1 MGATVNEL
9 TVADSLANAKKVI
22 ESLMTT
28 AATPDEIERAKND
41 VIGDVMTMLSKPDAL
56 ADPWLDA
63 DTYRLSAAQD
73 QIALLRNVTP
83 ADVQRVANR
92 LFNKTIV
99 SVVAGESAPLKAAL
113 QGRYQY
119 EVLGEIAAPAPSQK
133 PPTKNSSPTS
143 ARKSPR
149 GASRI
154 CSSSTTRNT

>member
-1 MGATVNEL
+1 
-9 TVADSLANAKKVI
+9 
-22 ESLMTT
+22 
-28 AATPDEIERAKND
+28 
-41 VIGDVMTMLSKPDAL
+41 MTMLSKPDAL

-119 EVLGEIAAPAPSQK
+119 EVLGEIAAPPPSQK
-133 PPTKNSSPTS
+133 PPTKPANNIN
-143 ARKSPR
+143 PR
-149 GASRI
+149 
-154 CSSSTTRNT
+154 